1 MATVGFGD
9 FEWDEDRARS
19 NLEKHGVSFEE
30 ASSVFLDPYFL
41 ATDDPTANDR
51 FIALGFSRLA
61 RLLFVVH
68 LERGE
73 KVRLISARR
82 ASRSERRTY
91 EQRRKDPG

>member
-1 MATVGFGD
+1 MAAVGFGD
-9 FEWDEDRARS
+9 FEWDEDKARS
-19 NLEKHGVSFEE
+19 NLEKHRVSFEE
-30 ASSVFLDPYFL
+30 
-41 ATDDPTANDR
+41 R

-73 KVRLISARR
+73 KVRIISARR

-91 EQRRKDPG
+91 EQRRNDPG

>member
-1 MATVGFGD
+1 MNIGFQL
-9 FEWDEDRARS
+9 WRT
-19 NLEKHGVSFEE
+19 HGVSFEE

-41 ATDDPTANDR
+41 ATDHPSAPER

-73 KVRLISARR
+73 RVRIISARR
-82 ASRSERRTY
+82 ASRAERKSY
-91 EQRRKDPG
+91 EQRRNDPG